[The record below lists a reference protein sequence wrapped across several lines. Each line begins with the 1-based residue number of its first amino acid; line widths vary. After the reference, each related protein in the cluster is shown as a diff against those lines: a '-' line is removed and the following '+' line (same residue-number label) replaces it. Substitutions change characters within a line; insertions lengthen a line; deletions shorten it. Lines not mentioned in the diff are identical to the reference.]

1 MITRYGI
8 ASVEGM
14 AAGTAVLLAKGAS
27 PEEGASGAG
36 GGMTLDEAFEAEKK
50 KLEAFSREGSGE
62 TAGIFA
68 AHLEILEDPMLRETI
83 EGRLADGLSPVDAV
97 RAASDELAAMFA
109 EIDDEYLRARADDVR
124 DICRG
129 LSDRLSGGRS
139 NTLDNLPEDAVIVAE
154 ELFPSDTAEMD
165 FGKVR
170 AFVTRKGSVTSH
182 VSIIARSK
190 GIPALLG
197 VDIDGIGTG
206 DRLLVDGN
214 TRQLTVSPD
223 EGAEKAFFAKMK
235 QLAESDEEDVPLR
248 PDGTP
253 VAVFGNAG
261 SLEDITAAIEAGAE
275 GIGLFRTE
283 FVFMNAS
290 YFPTEEEQF
299 VIYREAV
306 RRCNGKPLIIRA
318 LDIGGD
324 KALPYLNLPPEENPF
339 LGMRGVR
346 LCLKHPEG
354 FRLQVRAI
362 LRAGAFGPVRMMI
375 PMVAKMGELEDV
387 LRLVKVCT
395 EELERE
401 GVAHD
406 PALQVG
412 IMVET
417 PAAVLMAPELARKAA
432 FFSIGTNDLTQY
444 TMAADRG
451 NPGVAPLYNP
461 MDPAVKRA
469 IEMTVVAGREAGIP
483 VGICGEMASTAEGR
497 RVLAS
502 LGVDSVSLSSPR
514 QISKLKQK

>member
-1 MITRYGI
+1 MVTRYGI

-27 PEEGASGAG
+27 PEEGAPGAG

-50 KLEAFSREGSGE
+50 KFEAFSREGSGE

-214 TRQLTVSPD
+214 TRQLTVGPD

-248 PDGTP
+248 PAGTP

-261 SLEDITAAIEAGAE
+261 SLEDITVAIEAGAE

-299 VIYREAV
+299 AIYREAV

-375 PMVAKMGELEDV
+375 PMVAKEGELEDV

-406 PALQVG
+406 PTLQVG